1 MRSYDVAFASLAI
14 DAPVKWTDNLLSQ
27 HQVPDVLARRRGVAR
42 RIPHS
47 ALVRLG
53 IVRELHVSLG
63 IGVREALAMASELL
77 AGEGSAVLQR
87 GHLTVSV
94 DRAALARSLD
104 LRLRDALESAPT
116 PRRGRPPMRRP
127 E

>member
-1 MRSYDVAFASLAI
+1 M
-14 DAPVKWTDNLLSQ
+14 
-27 HQVPDVLARRRGVAR
+27 
-42 RIPHS
+42 
-47 ALVRLG
+47 
-53 IVRELHVSLG
+53 SLG